1 MHSNYE
7 ATSSLSPAKGTRE
20 RERESCGVQSRVN
33 DGIVPVHP
41 RLHVYKLS
49 NLAGES
55 VPGPLF
61 VPADRSTRKKMD
73 DTHFPRSLRFL
84 SFFHSAVSICRCRKK
99 FRERERERGRESF
112 RGLKDEKVAYP
123 MLWTA
128 TKPQIKL
135 ASCRTSGGRARKRG
149 CPLFNPA

>member
-61 VPADRSTRKKMD
+61 VPADRSTEKRWTTPAFLDRSVFFFFFFPFAASKK
-73 DTHFPRSLRFL
+73 
-84 SFFHSAVSICRCRKK
+84 VSRRIGV
-99 FRERERERGRESF
+99 FE
-112 RGLKDEKVAYP
+112 
-123 MLWTA
+123 
-128 TKPQIKL
+128 
-135 ASCRTSGGRARKRG
+135 ASEG
-149 CPLFNPA
+149 

>member
-7 ATSSLSPAKGTRE
+7 ATSSLSPAKGTRERE

-61 VPADRSTRKKMD
+61 VPADRSTKKRWTTPAFLD
-73 DTHFPRSLRFL
+73 RSVFFLFFFPFAASKK
-84 SFFHSAVSICRCRKK
+84 VSRRIGV
-99 FRERERERGRESF
+99 FE
-112 RGLKDEKVAYP
+112 
-123 MLWTA
+123 
-128 TKPQIKL
+128 
-135 ASCRTSGGRARKRG
+135 ASEG
-149 CPLFNPA
+149 